1 MVERK
6 PSKLHTRVRFP
17 SPAPVFH
24 SANGVII
31 STNGAFE
38 IVNDG
43 YDFTNG
49 TAKVTDG
56 GINFTNGGVKI
67 TKGGLDFTNGTPEN
81 TSKWSNLEHFH
92 K

>member
-1 MVERK
+1 
-6 PSKLHTRVRFP
+6 
-17 SPAPVFH
+17 
-24 SANGVII
+24 
-31 STNGAFE
+31 
-38 IVNDG
+38 VNDG